1 MFVWFSCNGS
11 RRNIGLND
19 SPLCLAAGGA
29 AGGLDTSTLSTLGP
43 SNEFVRVDIA
53 LQIRLIYRLSISD
66 DFYKKRLEMDSIWS
80 DLVYWRLFW
89 MAKSTNRL
97 RMMTLSRRISS
108 QFHCGLFAH
117 VAWLPLVICLFV
129 QRDQMAECVGW
140 SRDQVLPVGLCIF
153 WTARARGLCWTI
165 LIDWFDSFFL
175 RNVVEEE
182 ESDDLWSWASKAF
195 RFNFVMDGSVRV
207 CSA

>member
-53 LQIRLIYRLSISD
+53 LQIPLIYRLAFSD

-97 RMMTLSRRISS
+97 RMMTSSRRISS
-108 QFHCGLFAH
+108 QFRCGLFAH

-140 SRDQVLPVGLCIF
+140 SRDQVPPVGLCIF
-153 WTARARGLCWTI
+153 WTAGARGLCWTI
-165 LIDWFDSFFL
+165 LIDWFDSFFFVEKCG
-175 RNVVEEE
+175 RGGGERWFVV
-182 ESDDLWSWASKAF
+182 
-195 RFNFVMDGSVRV
+195 MGQQSV
-207 CSA
+207 SI